1 MIAALRLALADLG
14 ARRTLVAGAIALI
27 ATPMAG
33 FLLLHGFA
41 RGIDV
46 EFAVEAGGDLIV
58 QESNSVGEVTGSRI
72 AATIETDLLA
82 RGATFAIPEIHSVAG
97 STAENAVLVRGID
110 LDRYRSIT
118 TFDLLAGRA
127 LGGGDGPDLVM
138 VGTDLAAKRGVA
150 AGDPILLRGR
160 THQVVGVFSV
170 GTYADNEVWLS
181 LDGARTLLGWDTPDV
196 SVFVV
201 PDDGAIH
208 EGDVLPGPLS
218 VARRGDFVDIADE
231 WDPIFG
237 LADFANLA
245 LAAASAII
253 LAVILWRLA
262 WLRRR
267 ELAVLRAIGLGRR
280 VPFAYLAIEGAVV
293 ALLGL
298 AGGIVGSRLL
308 GAVVRIDAFGLTARA
323 VFDGGGIVRAAVL
336 TAAIMSFAV
345 AVAGIRAVRTTP
357 VEYLRGD

>member
-1 MIAALRLALADLG
+1 MIAALRLALADLTG
-14 ARRTLVAGAIALI
+14 RRTLIAGAVALI
-27 ATPMAG
+27 ATPLAG

-46 EFAVEAGGDLIV
+46 DFAVEPTGDLIV

-72 AATIETDLLA
+72 AASIEADLLA
-82 RGATFAIPEIHSVAG
+82 AGVPFAIPEIHSVAG

-110 LDRYRSIT
+110 LERYRSVTRFEIEQ
-118 TFDLLAGRA
+118 GRA
-127 LGGGDGPDLVM
+127 LQGGDPPERVLI
-138 VGTDLAAKRGVA
+138 GTDLAAKRGVA
-150 AGDPILLRGR
+150 AGDPIVLRGR
-160 THQVVGVFSV
+160 THEVVGVFSV
-170 GTYADNEVWLS
+170 GTYVDNEAWLS
-181 LDGARTLLGWDTPDV
+181 LEGARRLLGWDTEDV
-196 SVFVV
+196 SVFIV
-201 PDDGAIH
+201 PDDGAIA

-245 LAAASAII
+245 LAAAAAII

-267 ELAVLRAIGLGRR
+267 ELAVLRAIGLGRI
-280 VPFAYLAIEGAVV
+280 VPLAYLAIEGVIV
-293 ALLGL
+293 AALGL
-298 AGGIVGSRLL
+298 AGGIAGSRFL

-336 TAAIMSFAV
+336 TAAIMAIAV
-345 AVAGIRAVRTTP
+345 GFAGIRAIRTTP
-357 VEYLRGD
+357 VEFLRGD